1 MYLAL
6 EDSRRRLQSRMNK
19 LLGSVVASR
28 NLEYLTES
36 PLMGNGLIEVL
47 EHYAKEGFSLIII
60 DTLQKIRGTS
70 SSNKNAFAADYEDM
84 GILKRFADKNDIAI
98 LLVHHTRKMKD
109 DDVFNMISGTNALM
123 AAADTIMILSKEK
136 RKDNQAYLH
145 ITGRD
150 VMNDILVIEKDRRTG
165 YGWSYVGK
173 KDDVEEMAEVQRYN
187 NSPIV
192 MTIRELLKE
201 NGTWSGTATELST
214 AIKEYQGEE
223 LDVAHLGRKL
233 RELQPELL
241 TRDNIVY
248 ITPTGCTSK
257 RVHGFR
263 FDEPLC
269 I

>member
-1 MYLAL
+1 
-6 EDSRRRLQSRMNK
+6 
-19 LLGSVVASR
+19 
-28 NLEYLTES
+28 
-36 PLMGNGLIEVL
+36 
-47 EHYAKEGFSLIII
+47 
-60 DTLQKIRGTS
+60 
-70 SSNKNAFAADYEDM
+70 
-84 GILKRFADKNDIAI
+84 
-98 LLVHHTRKMKD
+98 MKD

-150 VMNDILVIEKDRRTG
+150 VMNDILVIEKDRNTG